1 MFEFELAQENRQLFK
16 NEIKKNLVKKLK
28 PYCEFTE
35 IDRYLFSEG
44 THKQLYKKF
53 GAHVVQNEN
62 GDLGTYFCV
71 YAPHAKAVS
80 VVGDFNN
87 WNGTHHEMIGDHGI
101 WSLYIPKLKS
111 GETYKYDYVINSD
124 SGIYADIIKGADA
137 DDPHRTANSIRSN
150 KGNEGIINMK
160 NSLSNRQFNG
170 RSTKTQDFVYNEGYS
185 KTLGNAKN
193 DKSGIAF
200 NGGGKYTVTAE
211 DGTTFYDMQTA
222 SYSNQLIAVRQ
233 LKK

>member
-1 MFEFELAQENRQLFK
+1 MAR
-16 NEIKKNLVKKLK
+16 
-28 PYCEFTE
+28 PTE
-35 IDRYLFSEG
+35 DKVIDLHCIAIG
-44 THKQLYKKF
+44 TDNGMGGISIDGRVNGSSRDKQNSQ
-53 GAHVVQNEN
+53 GIRCPDNNEN
-62 GDLGTYFCV
+62 LDGFVYTSSTYT
-71 YAPHAKAVS
+71 
-80 VVGDFNN
+80 D
-87 WNGTHHEMIGDHGI
+87 DD
-101 WSLYIPKLKS
+101 

-137 DDPHRTANSIRSN
+137 DDPHRAANSIRSN

-160 NSLSNRQFNG
+160 NSLSNRQFDG

>member
-1 MFEFELAQENRQLFK
+1 MAR
-16 NEIKKNLVKKLK
+16 
-28 PYCEFTE
+28 PTE
-35 IDRYLFSEG
+35 DKVIDLHCIAIG
-44 THKQLYKKF
+44 TDNGMGGISIDGRVNGSSRDKQNSQ
-53 GAHVVQNEN
+53 GVRCPDNNEN
-62 GDLGTYFCV
+62 LDGFVYTSSTYT
-71 YAPHAKAVS
+71 
-80 VVGDFNN
+80 D
-87 WNGTHHEMIGDHGI
+87 DD
-101 WSLYIPKLKS
+101 

-137 DDPHRTANSIRSN
+137 DDPHRAANSIRSN

-160 NSLSNRQFNG
+160 NSLNNRQFNG

>member
-1 MFEFELAQENRQLFK
+1 MAR
-16 NEIKKNLVKKLK
+16 
-28 PYCEFTE
+28 PTE
-35 IDRYLFSEG
+35 DKVIDLHCIAIG
-44 THKQLYKKF
+44 TDNGMGGISIDGRVNGSSRDKQNSQ
-53 GAHVVQNEN
+53 GIRCPDNNEN
-62 GDLGTYFCV
+62 LDGFVYTSSTYTDDDG
-71 YAPHAKAVS
+71 K
-80 VVGDFNN
+80 
-87 WNGTHHEMIGDHGI
+87 
-101 WSLYIPKLKS
+101 
-111 GETYKYDYVINSD
+111 TYKYDYVINSD

-137 DDPHRTANSIRSN
+137 DDPHRAANSIRSN

-193 DKSGIAF
+193 DKTGIAF

>member
-16 NEIKKNLVKKLK
+16 NEIKKNLVKKVK
-28 PYCEFTE
+28 PYCQFTE

-87 WNGTHHEMIGDHGI
+87 
-101 WSLYIPKLKS
+101 SVS
-111 GETYKYDYVINSD
+111 
-124 SGIYADIIKGADA
+124 DIIAL
-137 DDPHRTANSIRSN
+137 SIN
-150 KGNEGIINMK
+150 PAI
-160 NSLSNRQFNG
+160 
-170 RSTKTQDFVYNEGYS
+170 
-185 KTLGNAKN
+185 
-193 DKSGIAF
+193 
-200 NGGGKYTVTAE
+200 
-211 DGTTFYDMQTA
+211 
-222 SYSNQLIAVRQ
+222 
-233 LKK
+233 

>member
-1 MFEFELAQENRQLFK
+1 MAR
-16 NEIKKNLVKKLK
+16 
-28 PYCEFTE
+28 PTE
-35 IDRYLFSEG
+35 DKVIDLHCIAIG
-44 THKQLYKKF
+44 TDNGMGGISIDGRVNGSSRDKQNSQ
-53 GAHVVQNEN
+53 GIRCPDNNEN
-62 GDLGTYFCV
+62 LDGFVYTSSTYT
-71 YAPHAKAVS
+71 
-80 VVGDFNN
+80 D
-87 WNGTHHEMIGDHGI
+87 DD
-101 WSLYIPKLKS
+101 

-137 DDPHRTANSIRSN
+137 DDPHRAANSIRSN

>member
-1 MFEFELAQENRQLFK
+1 MAR
-16 NEIKKNLVKKLK
+16 
-28 PYCEFTE
+28 PTE
-35 IDRYLFSEG
+35 DKVIDLHCIAIG
-44 THKQLYKKF
+44 TDNGMGGISIDGRVNGSSRDKQNSQ
-53 GAHVVQNEN
+53 GVRCPDNNEN
-62 GDLGTYFCV
+62 LDGFVYTSSTYT
-71 YAPHAKAVS
+71 
-80 VVGDFNN
+80 D
-87 WNGTHHEMIGDHGI
+87 DD
-101 WSLYIPKLKS
+101 

-137 DDPHRTANSIRSN
+137 DDPHRAANSIRSN

>member
-1 MFEFELAQENRQLFK
+1 MAR
-16 NEIKKNLVKKLK
+16 
-28 PYCEFTE
+28 PTE
-35 IDRYLFSEG
+35 DKVIDLHCIAIG
-44 THKQLYKKF
+44 TDNGMGGISIDGRVNGSSRDKQNSQ
-53 GAHVVQNEN
+53 GIRCPDNNEN
-62 GDLGTYFCV
+62 LDGFVYTSSTYT
-71 YAPHAKAVS
+71 
-80 VVGDFNN
+80 D
-87 WNGTHHEMIGDHGI
+87 DD
-101 WSLYIPKLKS
+101 

-137 DDPHRTANSIRSN
+137 DDPNRAANSIRSN

-160 NSLSNRQFNG
+160 NSLSNKQFNG

-222 SYSNQLIAVRQ
+222 AYSNQLIAVRQ
-233 LKK
+233 LEK

>member
-1 MFEFELAQENRQLFK
+1 MAR
-16 NEIKKNLVKKLK
+16 
-28 PYCEFTE
+28 PTE
-35 IDRYLFSEG
+35 DKVIDLHCIAIG
-44 THKQLYKKF
+44 TDNGMGGISIDGRVNGSSRDKQNSQ
-53 GAHVVQNEN
+53 GIRCPDNNEN
-62 GDLGTYFCV
+62 LDGFVYTSSTYT
-71 YAPHAKAVS
+71 
-80 VVGDFNN
+80 D
-87 WNGTHHEMIGDHGI
+87 DD
-101 WSLYIPKLKS
+101 

-137 DDPHRTANSIRSN
+137 DDLHRAANSIRSN

-160 NSLSNRQFNG
+160 NSLSNKQFNG

>member
-1 MFEFELAQENRQLFK
+1 MAR
-16 NEIKKNLVKKLK
+16 
-28 PYCEFTE
+28 PTE
-35 IDRYLFSEG
+35 DKVIDLRCIAIG
-44 THKQLYKKF
+44 TDNGIGGISIDGRVNGSSRDKQNNQ
-53 GAHVVQNEN
+53 GIRCPDNNEN
-62 GDLGTYFCV
+62 LDGFVYTSSTYT
-71 YAPHAKAVS
+71 
-80 VVGDFNN
+80 D
-87 WNGTHHEMIGDHGI
+87 DD
-101 WSLYIPKLKS
+101 

-137 DDPHRTANSIRSN
+137 DDPHRAANSIRSN

-222 SYSNQLIAVRQ
+222 AYSNQLIAVRQ
-233 LKK
+233 LEK

>member
-1 MFEFELAQENRQLFK
+1 MAR
-16 NEIKKNLVKKLK
+16 
-28 PYCEFTE
+28 PTE
-35 IDRYLFSEG
+35 DKVIDLHCIAIG
-44 THKQLYKKF
+44 TDNGMGGISIDGRVNGSSRDKQNSQ
-53 GAHVVQNEN
+53 GIRCPDNNEN
-62 GDLGTYFCV
+62 LDGFVYTSSTYT
-71 YAPHAKAVS
+71 
-80 VVGDFNN
+80 D
-87 WNGTHHEMIGDHGI
+87 DD
-101 WSLYIPKLKS
+101 

-137 DDPHRTANSIRSN
+137 DDLHRAANSIRSN

-160 NSLSNRQFNG
+160 NSLNNRQFNG

-200 NGGGKYTVTAE
+200 NGGGTYTVTAE

-222 SYSNQLIAVRQ
+222 AYSNQLIAVRQ
-233 LKK
+233 LEK

>member
-1 MFEFELAQENRQLFK
+1 MAR
-16 NEIKKNLVKKLK
+16 
-28 PYCEFTE
+28 PTE
-35 IDRYLFSEG
+35 DKVIDLHCIAIG
-44 THKQLYKKF
+44 TDNGMGGISIDGRVNGSSRDKQNSQ
-53 GAHVVQNEN
+53 GIRCPDNNEN
-62 GDLGTYFCV
+62 LDGFVYTSSTYT
-71 YAPHAKAVS
+71 
-80 VVGDFNN
+80 D
-87 WNGTHHEMIGDHGI
+87 DD
-101 WSLYIPKLKS
+101 

-137 DDPHRTANSIRSN
+137 DDPHRAANSIRSN

-193 DKSGIAF
+193 DKTGIAF

>member
-16 NEIKKNLVKKLK
+16 NEIKKNLVKKMK
-28 PYCEFTE
+28 PYCQFTE

-111 GETYKYDYVINSD
+111 GETYKYEI
-124 SGIYADIIKGADA
+124 
-137 DDPHRTANSIRSN
+137 
-150 KGNEGIINMK
+150 
-160 NSLSNRQFNG
+160 
-170 RSTKTQDFVYNEGYS
+170 
-185 KTLGNAKN
+185 
-193 DKSGIAF
+193 
-200 NGGGKYTVTAE
+200 
-211 DGTTFYDMQTA
+211 TT
-222 SYSNQLIAVRQ
+222 
-233 LKK
+233 

>member
-1 MFEFELAQENRQLFK
+1 MAR
-16 NEIKKNLVKKLK
+16 
-28 PYCEFTE
+28 PTE
-35 IDRYLFSEG
+35 SKVIDLHCIAIG
-44 THKQLYKKF
+44 TDNGMGGISIDGRVNGSSRDKQNSQ
-53 GAHVVQNEN
+53 GIRCPDNNEN
-62 GDLGTYFCV
+62 LDGFVYTSSTYT
-71 YAPHAKAVS
+71 
-80 VVGDFNN
+80 D
-87 WNGTHHEMIGDHGI
+87 DD
-101 WSLYIPKLKS
+101 

-137 DDPHRTANSIRSN
+137 DDPHRAANSIRSN

>member
-16 NEIKKNLVKKLK
+16 NEIKKNLVKKVK
-28 PYCEFTE
+28 PYCQFTE

-87 WNGTHHEMIGDHGI
+87 NVSEMI
-101 WSLYIPKLKS
+101 
-111 GETYKYDYVINSD
+111 
-124 SGIYADIIKGADA
+124 ADNIK
-137 DDPHRTANSIRSN
+137 PANLAGTSTLFAL
-150 KGNEGIINMK
+150 
-160 NSLSNRQFNG
+160 NSL
-170 RSTKTQDFVYNEGYS
+170 
-185 KTLGNAKN
+185 
-193 DKSGIAF
+193 
-200 NGGGKYTVTAE
+200 
-211 DGTTFYDMQTA
+211 
-222 SYSNQLIAVRQ
+222 
-233 LKK
+233 